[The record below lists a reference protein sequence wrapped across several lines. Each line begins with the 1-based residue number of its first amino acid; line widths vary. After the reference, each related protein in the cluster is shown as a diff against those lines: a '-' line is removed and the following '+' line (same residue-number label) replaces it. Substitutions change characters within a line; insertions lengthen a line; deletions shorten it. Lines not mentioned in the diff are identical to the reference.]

1 MVLIGDAKRMELRDF
16 EIKQR
21 NDRAMKA
28 VEKYGTELL
37 YKLIYYDGVYSA
49 W

>member
-1 MVLIGDAKRMELRDF
+1 MELRDF

-28 VEKYGTELL
+28 VEKYGTCRSYLFR
-37 YKLIYYDGVYSA
+37 V
-49 W
+49 